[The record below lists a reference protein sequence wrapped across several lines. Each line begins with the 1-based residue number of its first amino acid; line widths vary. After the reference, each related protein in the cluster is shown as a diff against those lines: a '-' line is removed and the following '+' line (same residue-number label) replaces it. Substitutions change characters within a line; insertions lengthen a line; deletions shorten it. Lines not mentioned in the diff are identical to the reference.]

1 MTISKN
7 REGFTLVELL
17 VVIAIIGTL
26 IGLLLPAVQSAR
38 EAARRTACSNNT
50 KQLALACLNHESV
63 KQRLPACGDRSESGY
78 APALGLDAYSWLAL
92 IMPYLEET
100 NLYNS
105 ISSSTNRFVSG
116 TGSMVD
122 DVTQKQVV
130 LPQLICPSFGGLRS
144 GGISCYEAAG
154 ATYGDSN
161 GLPCD
166 SGDGTLCGG
175 AISWPIGP
183 LAAGGVYTNRGQK
196 IAAVSDGTSKTF
208 GISEAT
214 GRINW
219 WNGRFLWNS
228 AYYAAAPTIA
238 ANTLPTGGTT
248 ARYLGGTYPATTFGS
263 GPNSDH
269 QYKILIHGYV
279 DGHVGAV
286 PEDIDQ
292 AVFGALFSRSNGE
305 PTGEQP

>member
-50 KQLALACLNHESV
+50 KQLALAVLNHESV
-63 KQRLPACGDRSESGY
+63 KQRLPPAADRGNNV
-78 APALGLDAYSWLAL
+78 LDADSHSWLTL

-105 ISSSTNRFVSG
+105 ISSSTNKFASG
-116 TGSMVD
+116 TGSMVND
-122 DVTQKQVV
+122 TTQKQVV

-144 GGISCYEAAG
+144 GGISCYEG
-154 ATYGDSN
+154 VGVMHGTE
-161 GLPCD
+161 LPFD
-166 SGDGTLCGG
+166 SGDGITCGG
-175 AISWPIGP
+175 PISYPMGP
-183 LAAGGVYTNRGQK
+183 SRVTAGLVGYGQK

-214 GRINW
+214 ARKSW
-219 WNGRFLWNS
+219 WNGYDLWNS
-228 AYYAAAPTIA
+228 AYTTTPTIL

-248 ARYLGGTYPATTFGS
+248 ARYTAN

>member
-63 KQRLPACGDRSESGY
+63 KQRLPAAGDRGNNELAADS
-78 APALGLDAYSWLAL
+78 YSWLTL

-105 ISSSTNRFVSG
+105 ISSSTNRFASG
-116 TGSMVD
+116 TGSMAND
-122 DVTQKQVV
+122 TTQKKVV
-130 LPQLICPSFGGLRS
+130 LPQLLCPTFAGTTT
-144 GGISCYEAAG
+144 GGISCYEAA
-154 ATYGDSN
+154 A
-161 GLPCD
+161 GLNCGQIQYPD
-166 SGDGTLCGG
+166 YLPGTGGGG
-175 AISWPIGP
+175 AMTRPNGWNATTLIGTGYPIGMI
-183 LAAGGVYTNRGQK
+183 T
-196 IAAVSDGTSKTF
+196 DGTSKTF
-208 GISEAT
+208 GISEAKLGNSWWD
-214 GRINW
+214 GRNLH
-219 WNGRFLWNS
+219 NE
-228 AYYAAAPTIA
+228 AYGTTATLL

-248 ARYLGGTYPATTFGS
+248 YRYLAG

-292 AVFGALFSRSNGE
+292 GVFGALFTRSNGE

>member
-63 KQRLPACGDRSESGY
+63 KQRLPPAADRGNNV
-78 APALGLDAYSWLAL
+78 LDADSHSWLTL

-105 ISSSTNRFVSG
+105 ISSSTNKFASG
-116 TGSMVD
+116 TGSMATGA
-122 DVTQKQVV
+122 TQKQVV
-130 LPQLICPSFGGLRS
+130 LPQLICPSFAGTTT
-144 GGISCYEAAG
+144 GGISCYEAA
-154 ATYGDSN
+154 S
-161 GLPCD
+161 GLHLAQIEYPD
-166 SGDGTLCGG
+166 FDKGTGGGG
-175 AISWPIGP
+175 AMTRPNGVNATTFIGTGYPIGMI
-183 LAAGGVYTNRGQK
+183 T
-196 IAAVSDGTSKTF
+196 DGTSKTF
-208 GISEAT
+208 GISEAKAST
-214 GRINW
+214 SW
-219 WNGRFLWNS
+219 WNGRGLHNTGYFNG
-228 AYYAAAPTIA
+228 APTVL

-248 ARYLGGTYPATTFGS
+248 ARYTAA

-292 AVFGALFSRSNGE
+292 GVFGALFTRSNGE